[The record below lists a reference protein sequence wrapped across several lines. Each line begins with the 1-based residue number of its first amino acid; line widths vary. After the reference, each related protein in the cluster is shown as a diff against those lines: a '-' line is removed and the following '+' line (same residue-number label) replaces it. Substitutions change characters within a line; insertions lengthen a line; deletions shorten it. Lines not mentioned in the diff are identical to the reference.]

1 MYHILSIKSSVL
13 YNTTMLPDFPKL
25 KEDVHKYFLM
35 KKFEEARLSDPLLAN
50 IKHRM
55 QHEGDDGTYET
66 VDGYEKNKNYQVF
79 EASYQITV
87 DEIINADFEVVLKKF
102 YDMGLEASS
111 KIAKH
116 SFQQISEIID
126 ETGNSIQANGPW
138 TKELFLET
146 IRKIAIDFNE
156 ETGQPI
162 MPTMYIHPS
171 QTEGVRKM
179 MQEAANDSQHKVEFD
194 KIIEQKRKDFYDREA
209 NRKLVD

>member
-1 MYHILSIKSSVL
+1 
-13 YNTTMLPDFPKL
+13 MLPDFPKL
-25 KEDVHKYFLM
+25 KKDIHKYFLM
-35 KKFEEARLSDPLLAN
+35 QNFEEARNSDPLLAR
-50 IKHRM
+50 IRHYM

-66 VDGYEKNKNYQVF
+66 MDGYKRDKNYQTF

-87 DEIINADFEVVLKKF
+87 EEIINADFEVVLKKF

-111 KIAKH
+111 KMAKH

-126 ETGNSIQANGPW
+126 ETENSIKANCPW

-146 IRKIAIDFNE
+146 IRKILIDFDE
-156 ETGQPI
+156 ETGKPI

-171 QTEGVRKM
+171 QADSVRKM
-179 MQEAANDSQHKVEFD
+179 IQDAESDPQHKLEFD
-194 KIIEQKRKDFYDREA
+194 KIIEQKRKEFHGREA